1 MAQSKKS
8 YSFKSVGQTQT
19 SVDSQLNESI
29 VKSPIGILTPV
40 SFNQSGGSL
49 FNMSINL
56 EDQIQDNL
64 RNLLS
69 TNHGERLL
77 LGDFGANLKE
87 LAYDLTSEDVISEA
101 LIRISTAV
109 NKYMPFVTLETFTP
123 TVVKSADNSSIIN
136 KIRVGYS
143 VPATGTANQAVEVS
157 IVVTS

>member
-8 YSFKSVGQTQT
+8 YSFKSVGQLQS
-19 SVDSQLNESI
+19 SVDSQLAESI

-40 SFNQSGGSL
+40 SFNQTGGSL
-49 FNMSINL
+49 FNMSMDL
-56 EDQIQDNL
+56 KDQVQDNL

-77 LGDFGANLKE
+77 LGDFGANLKP

-109 NKYMPFVTLETFTP
+109 SKYMPFIVLDTFEPSVMKGPDDST
-123 TVVKSADNSSIIN
+123 IIN
-136 KIRVGYS
+136 RIRVGYS
-143 VPATGTANQAVEVS
+143 VPAAGATKQAVEVS